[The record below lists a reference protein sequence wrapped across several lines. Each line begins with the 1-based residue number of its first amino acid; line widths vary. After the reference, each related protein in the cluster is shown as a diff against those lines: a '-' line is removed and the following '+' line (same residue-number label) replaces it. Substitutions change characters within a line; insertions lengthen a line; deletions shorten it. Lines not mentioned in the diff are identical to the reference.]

1 MWCIGTYKGNYLARP
16 GRRRCWQARVAA
28 VRSRT
33 SRSSTRRPT
42 KRTVAG
48 HHDDDLSGAGAAAR
62 RRTGRFSSRADP
74 SPWSMSRD
82 KSWQE
87 VDGRGVCSRQDHR
100 V

>member
-1 MWCIGTYKGNYLARP
+1 M
-16 GRRRCWQARVAA
+16 
-28 VRSRT
+28 RSRT

-100 V
+100 E